1 MEYPK
6 TQMDFEKT
14 FFSEEQCTQY
24 LMGLKWPDGFR
35 CPNCG
40 NNTYWKTKSK
50 LKCKKCE
57 HRTSVTTDT
66 IFHRSKKPLMIYFR
80 AIWWMIAQKNGV
92 SATGLA
98 KILGL
103 KNYHIAW
110 TWLHKFRR
118 LMVVP
123 DRKKLTGRV
132 EIDECFVGGVK
143 SGKSG
148 RGALGKVLVIIAV
161 EEKGR
166 GTGRVRMAIIPSATY
181 ANIRKFIT
189 ENIETGSIIV
199 SDGLPSYKKIIND
212 GYLHEVEIQTK
223 ELDENNLHVLP
234 RVHIVISLLKRW
246 LLGTHQGFAKK
257 QQLEYYLDEFVFR
270 YNRRNAKSRGLLFHR
285 LLEQAVK
292 HKPVTYRDIIG
303 NKAKN

>member
-1 MEYPK
+1 
-6 TQMDFEKT
+6 
-14 FFSEEQCTQY
+14 
-24 LMGLKWPDGFR
+24 
-35 CPNCG
+35 
-40 NNTYWKTKSK
+40 
-50 LKCKKCE
+50 
-57 HRTSVTTDT
+57 
-66 IFHRSKKPLMIYFR
+66 
-80 AIWWMIAQKNGV
+80 MIAQKNGV

-123 DRKKLTGRV
+123 GREKLTGRV
-132 EIDECFVGGVK
+132 EVDECFIGGVQ
-143 SGKSG
+143 SGKRG

-161 EEKGR
+161 EENGR

-181 ANIRKFIT
+181 TNIRKFIT
-189 ENIETGSIIV
+189 ENITTSSVIV
-199 SDGLPSYKKIIND
+199 SDGHPSYKKITD
-212 GYLHEVEIQTK
+212 HDYLHEIEIQTK
-223 ELDENNLHVLP
+223 ELDDNNQHVLP

-285 LLEQAVK
+285 LLEQSVK
-292 HKPVTYRDIIG
+292 HHPVTYRDIVV
-303 NKAKN
+303 NKPKI